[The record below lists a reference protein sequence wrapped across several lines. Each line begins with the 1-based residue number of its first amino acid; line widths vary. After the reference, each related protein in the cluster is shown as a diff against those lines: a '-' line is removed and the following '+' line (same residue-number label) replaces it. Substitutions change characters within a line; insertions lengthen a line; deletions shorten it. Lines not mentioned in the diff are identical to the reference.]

1 MRLYFLRQPLGRS
14 LRARLDETLST
25 GRNRAGDWFQATLKV
40 PVEIGGREVLARGAR
55 LQGHVT
61 TSRPSGWLE
70 GRATLGI
77 TLDSVEYQG
86 QTVSLVTSLD
96 TKTSEARSAILR

>member
-1 MRLYFLRQPLGRS
+1 MRSYFLSQPREP
-14 LRARLDETLST
+14 ARLDQALST
-25 GRNRAGDWFQATLKV
+25 ERNRAGDRFQATLKV
-40 PVEIGGREVLARGAR
+40 PVEIGGREVLARGAL

-61 TSRPSGWLE
+61 TSRPSGSLE
-70 GRATLGI
+70 GREALGI

-96 TKTSEARSAILR
+96 TKTREARSAISR